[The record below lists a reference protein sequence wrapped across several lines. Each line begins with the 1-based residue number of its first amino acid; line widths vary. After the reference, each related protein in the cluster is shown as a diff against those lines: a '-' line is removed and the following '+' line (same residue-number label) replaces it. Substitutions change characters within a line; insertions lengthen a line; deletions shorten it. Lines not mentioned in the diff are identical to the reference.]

1 MRVKLPDNVCLRVSH
16 RCNACCGFCLAPSD
30 GTTVDVA
37 TLKHRLD
44 WLLSSGVRDIHFCG
58 GEPTIHPA
66 LPELLTYLRNLK
78 GKPKVTTNAIEI
90 TDEVL
95 AAFRSTGTR
104 VKVSLHG
111 DRSHHN
117 QMVGCDAFDRTV
129 PNLKRLISA
138 GIKPSVQTTVVA
150 EGLWVLDW
158 AIEFCMK
165 VGVTKLTVLPFV
177 PRGNGWKQRE
187 QFELRASQRTALH
200 NQVREKRRVL
210 GNRLDLRWLDIS
222 ASRIHV
228 VEPDG
233 RIVLER
239 WSEASDQLVCRIPPN
254 G

>member
-1 MRVKLPDNVCLRVSH
+1 M
-16 RCNACCGFCLAPSD
+16 
-30 GTTVDVA
+30 
-37 TLKHRLD
+37 
-44 WLLSSGVRDIHFCG
+44 
-58 GEPTIHPA
+58 
-66 LPELLTYLRNLK
+66 
-78 GKPKVTTNAIEI
+78 
-90 TDEVL
+90 
-95 AAFRSTGTR
+95 
-104 VKVSLHG
+104 
-111 DRSHHN
+111 
-117 QMVGCDAFDRTV
+117 
-129 PNLKRLISA
+129 
-138 GIKPSVQTTVVA
+138 
-150 EGLWVLDW
+150 LDW